1 MIGRILRNRYEI
13 IELIGSGGMANVYRG
28 RDRVLNRFVAIK
40 VLKPE
45 YKNDQEFIRRFDTES
60 QASASLSHKNIVP
73 IYDVGEQDDCHY
85 IVMEYV
91 EGKTLKEVIKEKGA
105 LYWREALDFSMQLCE
120 ALEHAHSKHIIHR
133 DIKPQNIMVTPDGQ
147 LKVMDFGIARAV
159 SASTTKLGDT
169 ALGSA
174 HYISPEQARGR
185 YTDARTDIYSLGVV
199 MYEMFTGKLPFDAD
213 SPVAIAMQHIQKQPQ
228 SPASINPAIPGA
240 IVSIILKAMSK
251 EQRLRYDSA
260 QAMYEDLKAVSMDP
274 TAEVAQSEPEED
286 NLYTTRKIPK
296 LQENWE
302 EESAPEYPVRRKEL
316 SKKKRKED
324 RTAVTAAV
332 ITSFVIVVAAV
343 LIAARFLGL
352 WGSGGINPEDVIPDL
367 RGMEISEAQSKYPA
381 YQIVQTGTEYDDTYD
396 DGQIISQNPEAK
408 GKAKGVKVIEV
419 VVSMGAE
426 TFELDDYSNMNHVQA
441 KAALNNL
448 GLNVKEESEESNAYD
463 KDVVIR
469 HSPASG
475 SHVSKGDTVTLYV
488 SSGQS
493 ESTTLVPSLLG
504 MSVGQA
510 RSLLRQNDLELG
522 NVSSVESDSAKDL
535 IVSQSHSSNSSVEKG
550 TSIDVVISAGKKS
563 TVTHEPEREPEA
575 PAEEP
580 ADDSE
585 EQTE

>member
-28 RDRVLNRFVAIK
+28 RDRMLNRFVAIK

-91 EGKTLKEVIKEKGA
+91 EGKTLKEVIKEKGS
-105 LYWREALDFSMQLCE
+105 LYWKEALDFSMQLCE

-133 DIKPQNIMVTPDGQ
+133 DIKPQNIMVTPEGQ

-213 SPVAIAMQHIQKQPQ
+213 SPVAIAMQHVQKQPQ
-228 SPASINPAIPGA
+228 SPASINPAIPA
-240 IVSIILKAMSK
+240 SIVSIIMKAMNK
-251 EQRLRYDSA
+251 EQRLRYESA
-260 QAMYEDLKAVSMDP
+260 QAMYDDLKAVYIDP
-274 TAEVAQSEPEED
+274 EAEISADIDDEED
-286 NLYTTRKIPK
+286 AFSTRKIPK
-296 LQENWE
+296 VKDEEWE
-302 EESAPEYPVRRKEL
+302 EEIPEYPVRRREIK
-316 SKKKRKED
+316 KKKRKED
-324 RTAVTAAV
+324 RVAVTAAV
-332 ITSFVIVVAAV
+332 ITSVIVVVAAV
-343 LIAARFLGL
+343 LIAARVLGL
-352 WGSGGINPEDVIPDL
+352 WGTGNPEEVIPDL
-367 RGMEISEAQSKYPA
+367 RGMELAEAQSKYST
-381 YQIVQTGTEYDDTYD
+381 YQIVQTGTEYDDTYEE
-396 DGQIISQNPEAK
+396 GQIISQTPEAK
-408 GKAKGVKVIEV
+408 GKAKGVSVIEV

-426 TFELDDYSNMNHVQA
+426 TFRLDDYSNMNHIQA
-441 KAALNNL
+441 KTALSNL
-448 GLNVKEESEESNAYD
+448 GLSVKEEEEESNSYD

-469 HSPASG
+469 HSPAAG
-475 SHVSKGDTVTLYV
+475 SKVRKGDTITLYV

-504 MSVGQA
+504 MSVSQA

-522 NVSSVESDSAKDL
+522 NVSSVESDTAKDL

-550 TSIDVVISAGKKS
+550 TSIDVVISAGKRNS
-563 TVTHEPEREPEA
+563 ATSAPAVPDEPEDTPVEQ
-575 PAEEP
+575 EE
-580 ADDSE
+580 
-585 EQTE
+585 

>member
-28 RDRVLNRFVAIK
+28 RDRMLNRFVAIK

-91 EGKTLKEVIKEKGA
+91 EGKTLKEVIKEKGC
-105 LYWREALDFSMQLCE
+105 LYWKEALDFSMQLCE
-120 ALEHAHSKHIIHR
+120 ALAHAHSKHIIHR

-213 SPVAIAMQHIQKQPQ
+213 SPVAIAMQHVQKQPQ
-228 SPASINPAIPGA
+228 SPASINPAIPSA
-240 IVSIILKAMSK
+240 IVAIIMKAMSK
-251 EQRLRYDSA
+251 EQRLRYESA
-260 QAMYEDLKAVSMDP
+260 EAMYNDLKAVYIDP
-274 TAEVAQSEPEED
+274 EADIAADEEEND
-286 NLYTTRKIPK
+286 AFATRKIPK
-296 LQENWE
+296 VKDDDWE
-302 EESAPEYPVRRKEL
+302 EDEIPEYPSRRREIK
-316 SKKKRKED
+316 KKKRKED
-324 RTAVTAAV
+324 RAAVTAAV
-332 ITSFVIVVAAV
+332 ITSIVVVLAAI
-343 LIAARFLGL
+343 LIAARVLGL
-352 WGSGGINPEDVIPDL
+352 WGAGNPEEIIPDL
-367 RGMEISEAQSKYPA
+367 RGMELSEAQEKYPN
-381 YQIVQTGTEYDDTYD
+381 YQIVQTETEYDDTYEE
-396 DGQIISQNPEAK
+396 GQIISQDPEAK
-408 GKAKGVKVIEV
+408 GKAKGVTVIQV

-426 TFELDDYSNMNHVQA
+426 TFVLDDYSNMNHIQA
-441 KAALNNL
+441 KTALNNL
-448 GLNVKEESEESNAYD
+448 GLSVKEEQEESNSYD

-475 SHVSKGDTVTLYV
+475 SRVHKGDTVTLYV

-493 ESTTLVPSLLG
+493 ESTTIVPSLLG
-504 MSVGQA
+504 MSVSQA

-522 NVSSVESDSAKDL
+522 NVSSVESDTTKDL

-563 TVTHEPEREPEA
+563 SATGAPADVPDSEDEPENQ
-575 PAEEP
+575 AE
-580 ADDSE
+580 
-585 EQTE
+585 